1 MLSIET
7 PLKTRVVLDTRDA
20 RRKYCTPRMNQ
31 PSPTRDLCSVGFLHR
46 NDIHT
51 PMQQSCLPQAPFQC
65 ECMAYAFFRLK
76 RSALFGT
83 IYFDFDFGLLIT
95 RSWRF
100 AKTTDYRHR
109 LIITVVYI
117 GLVRSW
123 SWTPCTHS
131 LLLQLAVRVQS
142 WFFEIFD
149 VEKFQN
155 PVIVTKTLFLLF
167 KTSY

>member
-1 MLSIET
+1 
-7 PLKTRVVLDTRDA
+7 
-20 RRKYCTPRMNQ
+20 
-31 PSPTRDLCSVGFLHR
+31 
-46 NDIHT
+46 
-51 PMQQSCLPQAPFQC
+51 MQQSCLPQAPFQC

-109 LIITVVYI
+109 LIITV
-117 GLVRSW
+117 GLEASSSFLVLD
-123 SWTPCTHS
+123 S
-131 LLLQLAVRVQS
+131 LHALLALAAGGQS
-142 WFFEIFD
+142 SKLVSKIFD

-155 PVIVTKTLFLLF
+155 PVIVITKTLFLLF